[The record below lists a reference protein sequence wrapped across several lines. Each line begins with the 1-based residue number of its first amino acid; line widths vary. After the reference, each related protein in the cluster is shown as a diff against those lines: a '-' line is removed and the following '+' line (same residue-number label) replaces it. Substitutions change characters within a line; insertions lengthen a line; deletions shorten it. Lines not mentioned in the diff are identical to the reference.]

1 MLLDYKHHS
10 HWESDIQHKHLP
22 HIQFSMDSKILLP
35 FQPNLDTNSTKQKL
49 SSMLQ
54 RMPQLLQDQQ
64 DQPKQLLQLKK
75 KRKKKLKKSI
85 WETFSEEM
93 MMDIELSELF
103 IKVNLFN

>member
-1 MLLDYKHHS
+1 
-10 HWESDIQHKHLP
+10 
-22 HIQFSMDSKILLP
+22 MDSKILLP